1 MSYHSKFS
9 EIFIFTIVPKEFNDL
24 KNVYKNIISIESDY
38 DSLSLKLIK
47 IKENYVDKNN
57 IYKPYD
63 LNLYSDYLYNDQ
75 IKQCHKMLLD
85 NTLLGGDLNK
95 LTQSEFKKGL
105 TKEEYL
111 ELVSFIDDF
120 DDGTPKEQNENQ
132 QFNIDHNIG
141 KDEEEED
148 IKINLKIKDKEE
160 DIKISIKLKDN
171 KK

>member
-1 MSYHSKFS
+1 M
-9 EIFIFTIVPKEFNDL
+9 
-24 KNVYKNIISIESDY
+24 
-38 DSLSLKLIK
+38 
-47 IKENYVDKNN
+47 
-57 IYKPYD
+57 
-63 LNLYSDYLYNDQ
+63 
-75 IKQCHKMLLD
+75 
-85 NTLLGGDLNK
+85 NK
-95 LTQSEFKKGL
+95 LTLREFKKGL

-132 QFNIDHNIG
+132 QFNIGHNIG

-160 DIKISIKLKDN
+160 DIKISIKLIDN